1 MSFPR
6 DAKRKA
12 NQRLVVYSD
21 SEDDDEY
28 RPSKRLTVTVS
39 PPPPLLRGREEKDSY
54 ISQIE
59 KMPILDPHVKAQ
71 LISDATT
78 YEKISESSEEK
89 HKQRRY
95 LEGIT
100 KVPFGKFAGVDIK
113 RSDGFDKKREF
124 LGKIKYNMDKHIYG
138 QDEAKNTI
146 IEIIAKRINN
156 PDGKGNVIALAGPPG
171 VGKTS
176 LIRDGLA
183 KAYGVPFNFIG
194 LGGARHTALLKGSD
208 FSFVGST
215 WGKIVGVLM
224 KSGCMDP
231 IIFFDELDKIS
242 TSDEG
247 QDVIS
252 CLVHLTDPSQ
262 NTEWEDTYFAGI
274 PFDLSKATFI
284 FSLNDQK
291 MIPEPL
297 LDRITIV
304 NMNGFS
310 EKEKINITRN
320 YCIPRLCLDIGFNQK
335 EIIISDDTLHILVK
349 KYCKEPGVR
358 KLEQCIRTILMKFNF
373 FHMVELGDKSYEPF
387 GPYEID
393 PHTAGIILDPIFGSK
408 KIELEK
414 VSMEKVNLDLPG
426 E

>member
-1 MSFPR
+1 MTSLPR
-6 DAKRKA
+6 DSKIKAK
-12 NQRLVVYSD
+12 QRLVIYSD
-21 SEDDDEY
+21 SEDEEDY
-28 RPSKRLTVTVS
+28 RPPKKFKSN
-39 PPPPLLRGREEKDSY
+39 EEKKTEY
-54 ISQIE
+54 GAIIE
-59 KMPILDPHVKAQ
+59 KMILDPHVKAS
-71 LISDATT
+71 LISDAIT
-78 YEKISESSEEK
+78 YEKICDSSEEK

-100 KVPFGKFAGVDIK
+100 KVPFGKYVGADIK
-113 RSDGFDKKREF
+113 REDSFDKKREF
-124 LGKIKYNMDKHIYG
+124 LGKIKSNMDKHIYG
-138 QDEAKNTI
+138 QDGAKNTI
-146 IEIIAKRINN
+146 IEIIAKKINN

-183 KAYGVPFNFIG
+183 KAYGVPFNFIS
-194 LGGARHTALLKGSD
+194 LGGARHTSLLKGSD

-215 WGKIVGVLM
+215 WGRIVGILM

-231 IIFFDELDKIS
+231 VIFFDELDKIS
-242 TSDEG
+242 ISDEG

-262 NTEWEDTYFAGI
+262 NIEWEDTYFAGI
-274 PFDLSKATFI
+274 PFDLSKVTFI
-284 FSLNDQK
+284 FSLNDK
-291 MIPEPL
+291 GMIPEPL
-297 LDRITIV
+297 LDRITVV

-310 EKEKINITRN
+310 ENEKIKIARN

-349 KYCKEPGVR
+349 KYCLEPGVR
-358 KLEQCIRTILMKFNF
+358 KLEQCISSILMKFNF
-373 FHMVELGDKSYEPF
+373 FHMVELGDKNYDPF

-393 PHTAGIILDPIFGSK
+393 PHTASIILDPIFGAPPEKVS
-408 KIELEK
+408 LEK
-414 VSMEKVNLDLPG
+414 VDFNLD

>member
-1 MSFPR
+1 MTSLPR
-6 DAKRKA
+6 DSKIKAK
-12 NQRLVVYSD
+12 QRLVIYSD
-21 SEDDDEY
+21 SEDEEDY
-28 RPSKRLTVTVS
+28 RPPKKFKSN
-39 PPPPLLRGREEKDSY
+39 EEKKTEY
-54 ISQIE
+54 GAIIE
-59 KMPILDPHVKAQ
+59 KMILDPHVKAS
-71 LISDATT
+71 LISDAIT
-78 YEKISESSEEK
+78 YEKICDSSEEK

-100 KVPFGKFAGVDIK
+100 KVPFGKYVGADIK
-113 RSDGFDKKREF
+113 REDSFDKKREF
-124 LGKIKYNMDKHIYG
+124 LGKIKSNMDKHIYG
-138 QDEAKNTI
+138 QDGAKNTI
-146 IEIIAKRINN
+146 IEIIAKKINN

-183 KAYGVPFNFIG
+183 KVYGVPFNFIS
-194 LGGARHTALLKGSD
+194 LGGARHTSLLKGSD

-215 WGKIVGVLM
+215 WGRIVGILM

-231 IIFFDELDKIS
+231 VIFFDELDKIS
-242 TSDEG
+242 ISDEG

-262 NTEWEDTYFAGI
+262 NIEWEDTYFAGI
-274 PFDLSKATFI
+274 PFDLSKVTFI
-284 FSLNDQK
+284 FSLNDK
-291 MIPEPL
+291 GMIPEPL
-297 LDRITIV
+297 LDRITVV

-310 EKEKINITRN
+310 ENEKIKIARN

-349 KYCKEPGVR
+349 KYCLEPGVR
-358 KLEQCIRTILMKFNF
+358 KLEQCISSILMKFNF
-373 FHMVELGDKSYEPF
+373 FHMVELGDKNYDPF

-393 PHTAGIILDPIFGSK
+393 PHTASIILDPIFGAPPEKVS
-408 KIELEK
+408 LEK
-414 VSMEKVNLDLPG
+414 VDFNLD